1 MKLRNVLVQAS
12 VLFLLVYAGCDVPSE
27 PVTGSTPPPTTTPI
41 TTYMSGTVVR
51 SDNLS
56 PIAGAFVFDAA
67 NLSRD
72 TSNADGSFLLK
83 YNLTTRTT
91 FKILSTKIGYSNDT
105 LVVSLDPG
113 RDTVVTRLLVAD
125 LITAPPTAR
134 EPAQIAFIGVTTP
147 DIFVAGV
154 GATENSIL
162 TYEVRDSLGK
172 AIDRAHRAYAVYSI
186 QFFPN
191 TFAPGG
197 TSPRLIPSADSTGD
211 DGRVRVN
218 ITSGTRAGVV
228 QMVVSINSPS
238 GLIRSQPVRITIS
251 SGFPDQRHFTIST
264 PRYNFPG
271 LEFFNT
277 RATVIVQAADKYS
290 NPVQAGTAVY
300 FSTLHGSIQTLGG
313 LTGADGFVSKDLIS
327 GKPTPE
333 GVDALPVLG
342 PGYSWVYAQTIGDN
356 GTQVLDSIPILWTGK
371 PILTKTDAV
380 FNFNIANGGTAGPF
394 TFTVMD
400 KYDHPV
406 SAGTTINVSGLGV
419 IAGGNAN
426 ITMNDT
432 FASGSGTTSFSVTI
446 ADADPTPPGAS
457 PPLASQLMLTVT
469 HPVYGTYTLL
479 LASGTVQ

>member
-1 MKLRNVLVQAS
+1 MKLRNVLVWVP
-12 VLFLLVYAGCDVPSE
+12 VLFLLVYAGCDVPAA
-27 PVTGSTPPPTTTPI
+27 PGTGTTGPPGTTLTNLRG
-41 TTYMSGTVVR
+41 TTVR

-67 NLSRD
+67 GLSRD
-72 TSNADGSFLLK
+72 TSKSDGSFLLK
-83 YNLTTRTT
+83 YNLSSQTTL
-91 FKILSTKIGYSNDT
+91 KILSTKNGFSNDT
-105 LVVSLDPG
+105 LVVSLTPG
-113 RDTVVTRLLVAD
+113 RDTMVTRLLLAD
-125 LITAPPTAR
+125 QITAPPTAR
-134 EPAQIAFIGVTTP
+134 NPAQIAFIGVTTP

-162 TYEVRDSLGK
+162 TYEVRDSLGI
-172 AIDRAHRAYAVYSI
+172 AIDRAHRALATYTV

-197 TSPRLIPSADSTGD
+197 TPPRLIPSADSTGD
-211 DGRVRVN
+211 DGRLRVN

-228 QMVVSINSPS
+228 QMVVTINSPN
-238 GLIRSQPVRITIS
+238 GVIRSQPVRITIS

-277 RATVIVQAADKYS
+277 RTTVTVQAADRYS

-313 LTGADGFVSKDLIS
+313 LTGADGFVSKELIS

-356 GTQVLDSIPILWTGK
+356 GAAVLDSIPILWTGR
-371 PILTKTDAV
+371 PILVKTDAV
-380 FNFNIANGGTAGPF
+380 FNFNIPNGGTAGPF

-400 KYDHPV
+400 KFGHPM
-406 SAGTTINVSGLGV
+406 SAGTSINVAGLGV

-432 FASGSGTTSFSVTI
+432 FASGPGTTSFSVTI
-446 ADADPTPPGAS
+446 ADADPTPPGAV
-457 PPLASQLMLTVT
+457 PPLACQLLLTVT
-469 HPVYGTYTLL
+469 HPIYGTYTLL